1 MKNQKQEFAE
11 LDRALDEFLEKRK
24 AAGQEIKTA
33 AEAESIASTMLGRL
47 LTRLL
52 EGEMNDHL
60 GYRRGEAKVGD
71 NERNGH
77 TTKRLKTDTIGEV
90 RVQMPRDRQG
100 RFLPRSVPKH
110 KRRLEGFD
118 EKILALYARGL
129 TTREIKAY
137 LAEQY
142 RMDVSADFISNV
154 TDEILPE
161 LEQWQNRPLESVYP
175 VVFFDAMH
183 IKMRGDNGLVTA
195 KAVQIA
201 LGVDASG
208 RKDVLGMW
216 IAENETAKN
225 WFKVFNELKARG
237 VVDILIAVSDG
248 LTGMQEAVAAAFPKT
263 LLQTC
268 IVHLIR
274 NSLKFVNMKDYKEV
288 TAGLKT
294 IYRAVNADAA
304 MQALEAFE
312 SSDLGR
318 KYPEIG
324 RKWRSGWDRVIPFF
338 EFSPEVRRLIYT
350 TNAVES
356 LNREL
361 RKVTKTR
368 AAFPNKAALMKLLY
382 LAVRNV
388 TQKWKRPSPYWKS
401 ALRELAIQ
409 FEDRLIPFID

>member
-1 MKNQKQEFAE
+1 M
-11 LDRALDEFLEKRK
+11 
-24 AAGQEIKTA
+24 
-33 AEAESIASTMLGRL
+33 
-47 LTRLL
+47 
-52 EGEMNDHL
+52 
-60 GYRRGEAKVGD
+60 
-71 NERNGH
+71 
-77 TTKRLKTDTIGEV
+77 
-90 RVQMPRDRQG
+90 
-100 RFLPRSVPKH
+100 
-110 KRRLEGFD
+110 
-118 EKILALYARGL
+118 
-129 TTREIKAY
+129 
-137 LAEQY
+137 
-142 RMDVSADFISNV
+142 
-154 TDEILPE
+154 
-161 LEQWQNRPLESVYP
+161 
-175 VVFFDAMH
+175 
-183 IKMRGDNGLVTA
+183 
-195 KAVQIA
+195 
-201 LGVDASG
+201 
-208 RKDVLGMW
+208 
-216 IAENETAKN
+216 
-225 WFKVFNELKARG
+225 
-237 VVDILIAVSDG
+237 IAVSDG

-324 RKWRSGWDRVIPFF
+324 RKWRSAWDRVIPFF

-350 TNAVES
+350 TNAIES